1 MKTRSGIIENI
12 YAFNDAVSKAAS
24 SKKTLRQFIT
34 DAERFAEDPRVKGF
48 LDAQNEQLYK
58 ARMREV
64 EVNDSLGQEGL
75 FPYNRLTALD
85 LNIRRPMFKT
95 YAPKHV
101 PFLYGG
107 GAIEVDKGFF
117 RNYATTQGR
126 LASGQNNKVNLV
138 KSNTESLEA
147 PILPI
152 TLGLWVGLVDNMKA
166 EQIGYDVIGAEAEAV
181 RFSYQV
187 ELDKFAFVGHRGID
201 GTSNDNSGMARGL
214 LNLTSD
220 LAQVVDL
227 ENLNTILNKDVRFMT
242 TLELHEVFVG
252 EYMNFAM
259 QVGYDEEHLAN
270 KFLLPTDVLSALTKP
285 AHISEGGTVYKSHL
299 EYLQAQLEVVRKTIN
314 GPAVQWEALPYLN
327 EYNAGTFNFDPLL
340 NEDGTNDTG
349 RIILYRQDPY
359 SFRLRLALDLT
370 PGALLFDPGSNGW
383 RRNYIAFIGTPLA
396 FYNTFRYIDNGETVV
411 SEEEFSLSLPT
422 EPSDGAVTSNIP
434 SADLGAI
441 AKGKLVRITL
451 TPDASKE
458 LKTFTVNGVNKL
470 ASVAADGTYAFRIY
484 ADTVITATFG
494 AA

>member
-1 MKTRSGIIENI
+1 MKTKSGFIENI
-12 YAFNDAVSKAAS
+12 YSFNDAVTNAAN

-34 DAERFAEDPRVKGF
+34 DAERFTEDPRVKGF

-64 EVNDSLGQEGL
+64 EHKDSLGQEGL

-117 RNYATTQGR
+117 RNHATAHGR

-152 TLGLWVGLVDNMKA
+152 TLGLWVGVIDNMKA
-166 EQIGYDVIGAEAEAV
+166 EQIGYDVIGAETEAI
-181 RFSYQV
+181 RMSYQV

-201 GTSNDNSGMARGL
+201 GTSDDSLGMARGL
-214 LNLTSD
+214 LNLTEDS
-220 LAQVVDL
+220 APVVNL
-227 ENLNTILNKDVRFMT
+227 ENLDTILNKDIRFMT
-242 TLELHEVFVG
+242 TLELHEVYIG
-252 EYMNFAM
+252 EYLNFAM

-270 KFLLPTDVLSALTKP
+270 KYLLPTDILAALTKP
-285 AHISEGGTVYKSHL
+285 AHIDDAGTVYKSHL
-299 EYLQAQLEVVRKTIN
+299 EYLQAQLEVVRKSIN
-314 GPAVQWEALPYLN
+314 GPEVQWEALPYLN
-327 EYNAGTFNFDPLL
+327 EYDAETFNFDPLL

-349 RIILYRQDPY
+349 RNILYRQDPY
-359 SFRLRLALDLT
+359 AFRLRLALDLT
-370 PGALLFDPGSNGW
+370 PGALLFDTSSNGW
-383 RRNYIAFIGTPLA
+383 RRNYIAFIGTPLV

-411 SEEEFSLSLPT
+411 AEKTFTLTLT
-422 EPSDGAVTSNIP
+422 DDSDGELLSNIA
-434 SADLGAI
+434 SGDLKKV
-441 AKGKLVRITL
+441 AKGKLVRITPKPE
-451 TPDASKE
+451 TGKE
-458 LKTFTVNGVNKL
+458 LKTFLVNGVDKID
-470 ASVAADGTYAFRIY
+470 AIGSDGTYVFRIT
-484 ADTVITATFG
+484 ADTEVVATFG
-494 AA
+494 A